1 MSRFIET
8 YKNKL
13 KKKFYGQKKL
23 PRSALRHLDV
33 SQHIERA
40 APIEEHDYIIFDTEL
55 TGLNPKKDSIV
66 SLGAVKMSGTRID
79 LSNTYYRVVEPLA
92 SLTGKSVVIHGI
104 TPSEASLCPKI
115 DVLLPE
121 FLDFC
126 GSGIIVGHFV
136 SIDLDFINKEM
147 TRLFGFPL
155 QNPAIDTHIIYK
167 WIRRHEEKTCAFHA
181 GLAEDLDL
189 FSLATKYS
197 IPVSEAHNALSD
209 AFITAQVFQR
219 FMSYLLQNSVQM
231 IGDLLRIGNPKK
243 IDRT

>member
-1 MSRFIET
+1 MSNLIET

-13 KKKFYGQKKL
+13 RKKFYGQKNL
-23 PRSALRHLDV
+23 PRPALRHLEI
-33 SQHIERA
+33 SGHINRSA
-40 APIEEHDYIIFDTEL
+40 LIEKNEYIIFDTEL

-66 SLGAVKMSGTRID
+66 SLGAVKMSGGRID

-92 SLTGKSVVIHGI
+92 ALTGKSVVIHGI

-136 SIDLDFINKEM
+136 SIDIDFINKEM

-167 WIRRHEEKTCAFHA
+167 WIRRDEEKTCAFHA

-197 IPVSEAHNALSD
+197 IPVSEAHNALND

-219 FMSYLLQNSVQM
+219 FMSYLLQAGVK
-231 IGDLLRIGNPKK
+231 ITEDLLRIGNPKK
-243 IDRT
+243 ID